1 MDKEIQDR
9 IDWAIEACSERGL
22 RRTQALRELLRV
34 LITRQEP
41 LTLADLCESDELSN
55 QCDRATV
62 FRLLGRLL
70 DKGIIRKLG
79 FQERAAYYIFS
90 YPGEHNDYLVCTD
103 CGKIETLSLK
113 YCPVEALEKEVM
125 KNSGFSGI
133 YHELEFFGQC
143 PACA

>member
-1 MDKEIQDR
+1 MDKQIQDR
-9 IDWAIEACSERGL
+9 IDWAIQTCSERGL
-22 RRTQALRELLRV
+22 RKTNALRELLKV
-34 LITRQEP
+34 LITFQEP
-41 LTLADLCESDELSN
+41 LTLADLCESDGLSN

-70 DKGIIRKLG
+70 EKGIIRKLG

>member
-1 MDKEIQDR
+1 MLKDDR
-9 IDWAIEACSERGL
+9 SRKLMSL
-22 RRTQALRELLRV
+22 RDYDFKAWQALSRGDMEM
-34 LITRQEP
+34 
-41 LTLADLCESDELSN
+41 LSEEKVDIGH
-55 QCDRATV
+55 QT
-62 FRLLGRLL
+62 
-70 DKGIIRKLG
+70 KLG

-113 YCPVEALEKEVM
+113 CPVEALEKEVM
-125 KNSGFSGI
+125 ANSGFSGI

>member
-9 IDWAIEACSERGL
+9 LDWAIQTCSDRGL
-22 RRTQALRELLRV
+22 RRTKAMRELLKEM
-34 LITRQEP
+34 ITFQRP
-41 LTLADLCESDELSN
+41 YTLAELCESEGLRD

-62 FRLLGRLL
+62 FRLLGRLV
-70 DKGIIRKLG
+70 DKGVIRKLG

-113 YCPVEALEKEVM
+113 CPVETLEKEVM
-125 KNSGFSGI
+125 ASSGFSGI
-133 YHELEFFGQC
+133 YLSLIHI
-143 PACA
+143 

>member
-9 IDWAIEACSERGL
+9 IDWAIQTCSERGL
-22 RRTQALRELLRV
+22 RKTNALRELLKV
-34 LITRQEP
+34 LITFQEP
-41 LTLADLCESDELSN
+41 LTLADLCESDGLSN

-70 DKGIIRKLG
+70 EKGIIRKLG

>member
-1 MDKEIQDR
+1 MDKQIQDR
-9 IDWAIEACSERGL
+9 IDWAIQTCSERGL
-22 RRTQALRELLRV
+22 RKTNALRELLKV
-34 LITRQEP
+34 LITFQEP
-41 LTLADLCESDELSN
+41 LTLADLCESDGLSN

>member
-9 IDWAIEACSERGL
+9 LDWAIQTCSDRGL
-22 RRTQALRELLRV
+22 RRTKAMRELLKEM
-34 LITRQEP
+34 ITFQRP
-41 LTLADLCESDELSN
+41 YTLAELCESEGLRD

-62 FRLLGRLL
+62 FRLLGRLV
-70 DKGIIRKLG
+70 DKGVIRKLG

-113 YCPVEALEKEVM
+113 CPVETLEKGVM
-125 KNSGFSGI
+125 ASSGGCLLAAPSSS
-133 YHELEFFGQC
+133 
-143 PACA
+143 

>member
-9 IDWAIEACSERGL
+9 IDWAIQTCSERGL
-22 RRTQALRELLRV
+22 RKTNALRELLKV
-34 LITRQEP
+34 LITFQEP
-41 LTLADLCESDELSN
+41 LTLADLCESDGLSN

>member
-1 MDKEIQDR
+1 MDKEIQNR
-9 IDWAIEACSERGL
+9 IDWAIQTCSERGL
-22 RRTQALRELLRV
+22 RRTKALRELLRV
-34 LITRQEP
+34 LVTCQKP
-41 LTLADLCESDELSN
+41 LTLADLCESDGLSN

-113 YCPVEALEKEVM
+113 CPVEALEKEVM
-125 KNSGFSGI
+125 VNSGFSGI

>member
-1 MDKEIQDR
+1 M
-9 IDWAIEACSERGL
+9 
-22 RRTQALRELLRV
+22 
-34 LITRQEP
+34 
-41 LTLADLCESDELSN
+41 ADLCESDGLSN

-62 FRLLGRLL
+62 FRLLGRRLE
-70 DKGIIRKLG
+70 KGIIRKWG

>member
-9 IDWAIEACSERGL
+9 SDWAIQTCSERGL
-22 RRTQALRELLRV
+22 RKTNALRELLKV
-34 LITRQEP
+34 LITFQEP
-41 LTLADLCESDELSN
+41 LTLADLCESDGLSN

-70 DKGIIRKLG
+70 EKGIIRKLG